1 MENVLISIIIPIYN
15 SEKNLYRCIDS
26 LIKQSVKEIEIIL
39 IDDGS
44 IDKSLSIC
52 NEIANQDSRVKVFS
66 QRNSGVSVARN
77 RGINMAKGKYIM
89 FCDSDDFVEE
99 NWCKELLNII
109 YENEKI
115 FAVCGRAIINNR
127 AGQKIIN
134 KQLFDKEFS
143 ISKLNKEDFF
153 KLYKKYLINSPC
165 NKIYVT
171 KIINDNNIRFNEEL
185 SLGEDLLFNLEYMRY
200 INEIKIVNKALYNYI
215 RTDEES
221 LDNKYYENLF
231 EIYKYLNSELYRY
244 MKEFKVDLK
253 EEEKDFYSSYFYML
267 MKVLNNTFNKKCSLT
282 FFNKIKYNS
291 YILKSREF
299 KLCLEKSNSNSILNN
314 DMYIKLLKS
323 EKYILVYIFSKL
335 SFVKNKVLNFH
346 KIKFI

>member
-26 LIKQSVKEIEIIL
+26 IIKQSVKEIEIIL

-66 QRNSGVSVARN
+66 EKNSGVSVARN

-109 YENEKI
+109 YEDEKI
-115 FAVCGRAIINNR
+115 FTVCGIAIINNR
-127 AGQKIIN
+127 VERKNTN
-134 KQLFDKEFS
+134 KQLFGKEFS
-143 ISKLNKEDFF
+143 VSKFNKEDFF
-153 KLYKKYLINSPC
+153 KLYKRWLINSPC

-171 KIINDNNIRFNEEL
+171 QIINDNNIRFNEEL

-200 INEIKIVNKALYNYI
+200 IDEIRIVNKALYNYI

-231 EIYKYLNSELYRY
+231 EIYKYLHSELYRY
-244 MKEFKVDLK
+244 MKEFRVDLK
-253 EEEKDFYSSYFYML
+253 EEEKDFYNLYFYML
-267 MKVLNNTFNKKCSLT
+267 MRVLNNTFNKKCSLT

-299 KLCLEKSNSNSILNN
+299 KLCLEKSDLNLFFN
-314 DMYIKLLKS
+314 DRYIKLLKS
-323 EKYILVYIFSKL
+323 EKYSLVYIFTKL
-335 SFVKNKVLNFH
+335 SIVKNKVLNF
-346 KIKFI
+346 IK